1 MVAQRVA
8 LAAERENPLR
18 ASLSLPNRN
27 GRSRGG
33 RADIA

>member
-18 ASLSLPNRN
+18 VN
-27 GRSRGG
+27 GPSPKRHGGSRGG